1 MNSSKHL
8 YLVDASSVFFR
19 AYYAIP
25 FMQTDFKGKPLQTN
39 ALYGYMT
46 TTLKVLD
53 KFKPQYLVYCFD
65 RPEPSYRVDDYKDY
79 KANREEMPEDLEEQ
93 MPYIQQ
99 ATDLLGI
106 PRIDKPR
113 YEADDL
119 IGSLAVWVQKKGIH
133 ATIISSDKDFAQLVS
148 PEIHLYDPIK
158 EIFYNTEKVQSKW
171 GVLPSQIVDYLAIV
185 GDASDNIP
193 GVRGIGPKGAQ
204 TLLAEYGKLTQI
216 YKNINKVHPRW
227 MEKLKVS
234 KESAFI
240 SQKLARIVTNLK
252 LMSKID
258 EAQKSDFKTKELK
271 IFLEQMQF
279 RSIQKKL
286 FSEKH
291 SKEIQN
297 KKSSE
302 LLKKSNS
309 VLKKLKKQ
317 TVSLKNLSE
326 NLKPYEEV
334 CVFLWEDK
342 AQVYFKKNWLELSS
356 VSFEKLGSIL
366 SYKKVKWW
374 GYDLKSIWKK
384 CHAKKPLALWDLM
397 ISAHL
402 VDGEPSKSFAY
413 LCENCLGVSF
423 SEEDSIK
430 YLIELR
436 DIFQKK
442 MEDMNLQK
450 IFSEI
455 EMPLISVLYRME
467 QKGVLLDMERLKTE
481 KKELNC
487 QILDLEDKIFALA
500 GHPFNVSSPQQLNS
514 VLFDELKL
522 KRGRKIK
529 TGYSTDVHVL
539 QELKH
544 HHPIIPLILNHRE
557 LFKLKTTYVEGL
569 LNEVDKETGRIHTSF
584 KQTMTATGR
593 LSSVQPNL
601 QNIPIRTERGR
612 QIRRAFIA
620 QKDKVLIC
628 ADYSQI
634 ELRILA
640 HLSQDPGLV
649 EAFLRD
655 EDIHQATAV
664 EIFGVAKDKVSAEQR
679 RRAKAVNFGI
689 TYGQTAFGLSQAL
702 GVTPAEGQ
710 DIVNRYFSN
719 FPKVKSYISKTL
731 KEVEQK
737 GYVETLFG
745 RRRRVREILS
755 KNKNI
760 KKHGERI
767 AFNTRI
773 QGSASDIVK
782 KAMIQLSES
791 LWSDILVQV
800 HDELLFECFQEDV
813 ESEVSQIRNIM
824 EQAVSLSVPLKVHI
838 GKAQDWNQAQVK

>member
-1 MNSSKHL
+1 MNNSKHL

-25 FMQTDFKGKPLQTN
+25 FMQTDVQGKPLQTN

-46 TTLKVLD
+46 TTLKILD

-65 RPEPSYRVDDYKDY
+65 RPEPSYRVDEYKDY

-106 PRIDKPR
+106 SRMDKPR

-119 IGSLAVWVQKKGIH
+119 IGSLAVWAQKKGFH
-133 ATIISSDKDFAQLVS
+133 TTIISSDKDFAQLVS
-148 PEIHLYDPIK
+148 PEVHLYDPIK
-158 EIFYNTEKVQSKW
+158 EIFYNAEKVQSKW

-204 TLLAEYGKLTQI
+204 TLLTEYKNLTQI
-216 YKNINKVHPRW
+216 YKNINKVKPRLA
-227 MEKLKVS
+227 EKLKVS
-234 KESAFI
+234 KELAFV
-240 SQKLARIVTNLK
+240 SQKLARIVTHLK
-252 LMSKID
+252 LISKID
-258 EAQKSDFKTKELK
+258 EAQKSSFKTKELK
-271 IFLEQMQF
+271 VFLEQMQF

-286 FSEKH
+286 ISEE
-291 SKEIQN
+291 SLEGVQN
-297 KKSSE
+297 KKT
-302 LLKKSNS
+302 LKKNNN

-317 TVSLKNLSE
+317 ETNLKNLSE
-326 NLKPYEEV
+326 ILKPYEEV
-334 CVFLWEDK
+334 CVVLWEDK
-342 AQVYFKKNWLELSS
+342 AQVYFKKNWLELSR
-356 VSFEKLGSIL
+356 VSFEKLGAVL

-374 GYDLKSIWKK
+374 GYDLKSMWRK
-384 CHAKKPLALWDLM
+384 CRVENPLVLWDLM

-402 VDGEPSKSFAY
+402 AEGESSKSFEY
-413 LCENCLGVSF
+413 LCERYLGVSF
-423 SEEDSIK
+423 SKEDSIK

-436 DIFQKK
+436 GMFQKK
-442 MEDMNLQK
+442 VEEMNLQRT
-450 IFSEI
+450 FAEI
-455 EMPLISVLYRME
+455 EIPLVSVLYRME
-467 QKGVLLDMERLKTE
+467 KKGILLSAEKLKTE

-487 QILDLEDKIFALA
+487 RILDLEDKIFTLA
-500 GHPFNVSSPQQLNS
+500 GHPFNVSSPQQLNF
-514 VLFDELKL
+514 VLFEELKL
-522 KRGRKIK
+522 KKGRKIK
-529 TGYSTDVHVL
+529 TGYSTDVRVL
-539 QELKH
+539 QDLKH
-544 HHPIIPLILNHRE
+544 QHPIIPLILEHRE
-557 LFKLKTTYVEGL
+557 LFKLKTTYVESL
-569 LNEVDKETGRIHTSF
+569 LNEVHKKTGRIHTSF

-601 QNIPIRTERGR
+601 QNIPTRTEKGKRIRG
-612 QIRRAFIA
+612 AFIA
-620 QKDKVLIC
+620 EKNKVLIC

-640 HLSQDPGLV
+640 HLSQDPGLIR
-649 EAFLRD
+649 AFLRD

-664 EIFGVAKDKVSAEQR
+664 EIFGVAKNQVSEEQR
-679 RRAKAVNFGI
+679 RKAKAVNFGI

-710 DIVNRYFSN
+710 DIVNRYFKK
-719 FPKVKSYISKTL
+719 FPKVKSYILKTL

-755 KNKNI
+755 KNKNV

-782 KAMIQLSES
+782 KAMLQLSES
-791 LWSDILVQV
+791 LWSDILVQI
-800 HDELLFECFQEDV
+800 HDELLFECSQESA
-813 ESEVSQIRNIM
+813 EHEISQIRSIM

-838 GKAQDWNQAQVK
+838 GKAQNWNQAQAK